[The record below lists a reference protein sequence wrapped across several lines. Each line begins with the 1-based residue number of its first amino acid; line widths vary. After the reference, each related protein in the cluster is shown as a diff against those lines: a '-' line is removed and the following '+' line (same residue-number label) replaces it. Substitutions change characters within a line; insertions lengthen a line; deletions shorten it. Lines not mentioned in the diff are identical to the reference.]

1 MKKALALIAAIVM
14 VLVAGT
20 TIGFAED
27 VVNVAEGATYTY
39 VVNQPI
45 ETNGGDPDGVK
56 LTDGETGSVASLW
69 NGAWVVFISNSAGTA
84 TTIRVDLGEV
94 YSITSVAVN
103 MLRDSASGAFL
114 PASFKVYA
122 GTDVDNLTE
131 IASETY
137 DSNEAA
143 TDIVPFEKALAA
155 GTDARYVELRFE
167 GNDYSWNTFY
177 GIDEIVVNGT
187 AKTEESSTEEPQS
200 QEESTATSEEVSAQP
215 VESSETS
222 TVSPGT
228 GDNTNS
234 MIIVFAA
241 FALIIAGVAVAF
253 NRRKGEV
260 R

>member
-1 MKKALALIAAIVM
+1 MIPTK
-14 VLVAGT
+14 
-20 TIGFAED
+20 
-27 VVNVAEGATYTY
+27 
-39 VVNQPI
+39 P
-45 ETNGGDPDGVK
+45 
-56 LTDGETGSVASLW
+56 
-69 NGAWVVFISNSAGTA
+69 
-84 TTIRVDLGEV
+84 
-94 YSITSVAVN
+94 
-103 MLRDSASGAFL
+103 
-114 PASFKVYA
+114 
-122 GTDVDNLTE
+122 
-131 IASETY
+131 
-137 DSNEAA
+137 A
-143 TDIVPFEKALAA
+143 TDYSFEKALAA
-155 GTDARYVELRFE
+155 GTDARLSSFVSKATT
-167 GNDYSWNTFY
+167 YSWNTFY